1 MESSH
6 VLDTIGCLVSQM
18 KAYASKLPPVV
29 HLKAVPSGIKPR
41 PEAVEAY
48 EAAVYRFRDQSGG
61 TAYKGLN
68 DLFVESLEAFETG
81 KLLGSVQ
88 PLLAVLDHLDR
99 MKRDQEIVMAQAD
112 AKRLAEYRAALN
124 KILPGSQ
131 PELEGAGR
139 GL

>member
-1 MESSH
+1 MDSSH
-6 VLDTIGCLVSQM
+6 VLDMIGGLVSQL
-18 KAYASKLPPVV
+18 KAYASKLPPIV
-29 HLKAVPSGIKPR
+29 HLKAVPSGIKPK

-48 EAAVYRFRDQSGG
+48 EAGVYRFRDQSGG
-61 TAYKGLN
+61 TPYKGLN
-68 DLFVESLEAFETG
+68 DLFIESLEAFEAG
-81 KLLGSVQ
+81 KLLASVQ

-99 MKRDQEIVMAQAD
+99 MTRDKEIAMAHAE

>member
-1 MESSH
+1 MDSSR
-6 VLDTIGCLVSQM
+6 VLETIGGLVSQL
-18 KAYASKLPPVV
+18 KAYAAKLPPVV
-29 HLKAVPSGIKPR
+29 HLKAVPSGIKPK

-48 EAAVYRFRDQSGG
+48 EATVYRFRDQSGG
-61 TAYKGLN
+61 TPYKGLN
-68 DLFVESLEAFETG
+68 DLFVESLEAFEAG
-81 KLLGSVQ
+81 KLLASVQ

-99 MKRDQEIVMAQAD
+99 MTRDKEVTMAHAE
-112 AKRLAEYRAALN
+112 AKRLADYRAALN